1 MMSNNTEAQKRAIA
15 KLGRLKV
22 GALFMATG
30 TGKTKTALDLIASKS
45 HKIDYVLWIC
55 PYSLKN
61 EIEAERQKWHP
72 ELNLDVIGCESI
84 GSSDRI
90 YLELIKKTEGQR
102 TFIVVDESL
111 KIKNRHAKRTDRI
124 IKLGEQAKYKLILNG
139 TPISKNYCDI
149 WAQMQ
154 FLSPKILSM
163 SYNQFYNTY
172 CAYYTR
178 GRYKGR
184 IKNFVN
190 IPHLIDKI
198 SPYVFEASLDI
209 ETRKQYHVK
218 CYHTPM
224 DSYKNYKD
232 EIFDQ
237 YFNEERDDLNFNAFA
252 MKLQK
257 FYTSHSDRTEKMN
270 ELIQEINDQVIIF
283 VRFIASIPEG
293 AHKITGDEK
302 AKERKEI
309 LGAFKRKEFNVLY
322 ITYGCGSFGLNLQFC
337 KNMIFA
343 EHTWDYAV
351 REQAEARI
359 YRMGQGEE
367 VNYYDMICGGVGL
380 EDLIFRCISRK
391 GNMLDTVKREI
402 QKHNGGAKEFVK
414 NL

>member
-1 MMSNNTEAQKRAIA
+1 MMSNTETQNKAIE

-22 GALFMATG
+22 GALFCATG
-30 TGKTKTALDLIASKS
+30 TGKTKIALDLIASKS
-45 HKIDYVLWIC
+45 RKIDYALWIC

-61 EIEAERQKWHP
+61 EIEAERQKWNP

-90 YLELIKKTEGQR
+90 YLELLRKTEGER

-149 WAQMQ
+149 WSQMQ

-172 CAYYTR
+172 CEYYTR
-178 GRYKGR
+178 GKNKGR
-184 IKNFVN
+184 IRRFAN
-190 IPHLIDKI
+190 IPHLISKI
-198 SPYVFEASLDI
+198 SPYVFEAALDI
-209 ETRKQYHVK
+209 DTRKQYHTK
-218 CYHTPM
+218 YYHAPM
-224 DSYKNYKD
+224 DSYKKYKD

-237 YFNEERDDLNFNAFA
+237 YFNDVRDDLNFNAFA

-257 FYTSHSDRTEKMN
+257 YYTANSDRAEKMN
-270 ELIQEINDQVIIF
+270 DLIAEINDQVIVF
-283 VRFIASIPEG
+283 VRFIASIPDG

-302 AKERKEI
+302 AKDRKEI
-309 LGAFKRKEFNVLY
+309 IESFRRKEFNVLY

-359 YRMGQGEE
+359 YRMGQGDE
-367 VNYYDMICGGVGL
+367 VNYYDMISGGVGL

-391 GNMLDTVKREI
+391 GTMLDTVKREI
-402 QKHNGGAKEFVK
+402 QKCKGGAKEFAK
-414 NL
+414 SL

>member
-1 MMSNNTEAQKRAIA
+1 MMSNTETQNQAIA

-22 GALFMATG
+22 GALFCAMG
-30 TGKTKTALDLIASKS
+30 TGKTKMALDLIASKS
-45 HKIDYVLWIC
+45 HKFDYALWIC
-55 PYSLKN
+55 PYSLKA

-72 ELNLDVIGCESI
+72 ELTLDVIGCESI

-90 YLELIKKTEGQR
+90 YLELLKKTEGKR

-111 KIKNRHAKRTDRI
+111 KIKNRRAKRTERI

-172 CAYYTR
+172 CEYYTR
-178 GRYKGR
+178 GKYKGR
-184 IKNFVN
+184 IKRFVN

-209 ETRKQYHVK
+209 DTRKQYHAK
-218 CYHTPM
+218 YYHTPM
-224 DSYKNYKD
+224 DSYEKYKD

-237 YFNEERDDLNFNAFA
+237 YFNEYRDDLNFNAFA

-257 FYTSHSDRTEKMN
+257 FYTSHSDRTEKMD
-270 ELIQEINDQVIIF
+270 ELIQEINDRVIVF

-309 LGAFKRKEFNVLY
+309 LEAFKRKEFNVLY

-367 VNYYDMICGGVGL
+367 VNYYNMICDGVGL
-380 EDLIFRCISRK
+380 EEMIFDCVSK
-391 GNMLDTVKREI
+391 KSNMLDTVKKEI
-402 QKHNGGAKEFVK
+402 QKHNGSTKDFIK
-414 NL
+414 TL